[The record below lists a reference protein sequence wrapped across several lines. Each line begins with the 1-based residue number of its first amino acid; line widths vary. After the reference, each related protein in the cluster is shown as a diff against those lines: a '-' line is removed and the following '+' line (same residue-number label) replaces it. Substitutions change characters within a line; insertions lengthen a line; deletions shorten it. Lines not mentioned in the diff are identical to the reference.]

1 MDVNRSYQRISKADL
16 RRLARIG
23 NQQRED
29 FFTRHP
35 EFALLYRKRLLCTAL
50 AGDAAA
56 HYVNGTTGLIE
67 FNVWWFFAEHPEAQ
81 FPFHMIDH
89 ADLGRSKVRPCIGCA
104 TRLRW
109 PARHDSRPLHRC
121 SPQRRSAAGV
131 TAVRTRERITDRT
144 RARRNSH
151 HPDRSRAVGRH
162 ASMAR
167 AAAARARSLD
177 GGPVTPL

>member
-1 MDVNRSYQRISKADL
+1 MDVNRSYQRISKADP

-67 FNVWWFFAEHPEAQ
+67 FSVWWFFAEHPEAQ

-89 ADLGRSKVRPCIGCA
+89 ADLGRSKFGRALDAPPGYVGRRVTIQGRSIAAAPNDDPLQALQRYVRASASPTARELAETAIILIGPEQWVGMQV
-104 TRLRW
+104 W
-109 PARHDSRPLHRC
+109 PALLL
-121 SPQRRSAAGV
+121 
-131 TAVRTRERITDRT
+131 RE
-144 RARRNSH
+144 
-151 HPDRSRAVGRH
+151 PDR
-162 ASMAR
+162 
-167 AAAARARSLD
+167 
-177 GGPVTPL
+177 